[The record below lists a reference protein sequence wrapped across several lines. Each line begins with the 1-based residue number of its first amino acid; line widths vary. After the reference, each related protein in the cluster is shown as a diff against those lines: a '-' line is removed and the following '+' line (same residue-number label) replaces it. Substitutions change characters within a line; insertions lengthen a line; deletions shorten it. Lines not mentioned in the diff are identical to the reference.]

1 MHHFQ
6 IQLTEATDSLVHIH
20 LRLAGKEMP
29 TGATFNGTLTGPRCR
44 YARTLPAVFPVRD
57 VNGTAEVLVTEP
69 CYWTADL
76 PFLYHLRIE
85 VRNGGKIIESIK
97 QTVGLRRLSVRG
109 SSLFVEGKR
118 FVFRAARLP
127 SGKRIDWQA
136 WRNARLAMYVV
147 DPDEE
152 LCQSANEQGIW
163 IVAEMSGGSLPK
175 HVMNC
180 PAVAIVVVTPAE
192 LASAERLSGGA
203 LIGARTTDDG
213 FVPKAPNPNLLVHE
227 VQDIAVS
234 KRELAGCPRPVVVI
248 RSHESFTSLAA
259 ARAACEQLQRDLAPE
274 LNLAGYIV

>member
-1 MHHFQ
+1 MHQVRIH
-6 IQLTEATDSLVHIH
+6 LTEATESLARVR
-20 LRLAGKEMP
+20 LRPTDMKLP
-29 TGATFNGTLTGPRCR
+29 TGATLGGTLAGPRCR

-76 PFLYHLRIE
+76 PFLYDLRIE
-85 VRNGGKIIESIK
+85 VRNGGTIIESREQPI
-97 QTVGLRRLSVRG
+97 GLRRLSVRG
-109 SSLFVEGKR
+109 SSVFVEGKR

-127 SGKRIDWQA
+127 SDKPIDWQA
-136 WRNARLAMYVV
+136 WRDARLAMYVV

-152 LCQSANEQGIW
+152 LCQSASEQGIW
-163 IVAEMSGGSLPK
+163 MVAEMSGGSLPN

-213 FVPKAPNPNLLVHE
+213 FVPKAPNPDLLVRE

-259 ARAACEQLQRDLAPE
+259 ARATCEQLQRDLAPE